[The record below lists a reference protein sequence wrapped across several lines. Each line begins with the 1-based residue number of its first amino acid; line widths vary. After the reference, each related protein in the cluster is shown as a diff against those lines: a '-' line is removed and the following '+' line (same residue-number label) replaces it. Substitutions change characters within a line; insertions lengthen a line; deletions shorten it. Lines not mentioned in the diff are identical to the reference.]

1 MIGLI
6 RRGLYGLR
14 GRGRYERLRALL
26 AEQHLP
32 EEELRER
39 QFAKLRS
46 VLHHAWLTVPW
57 YRQRFGE
64 LGASPD
70 DIRSFEDFAKLPL
83 LTPPDIENYF
93 PALLSESVPD
103 S

>member
-32 EEELRER
+32 EEELR
-39 QFAKLRS
+39 
-46 VLHHAWLTVPW
+46 
-57 YRQRFGE
+57 
-64 LGASPD
+64 
-70 DIRSFEDFAKLPL
+70 
-83 LTPPDIENYF
+83 
-93 PALLSESVPD
+93 
-103 S
+103 